1 MTEQPSLVKRMHTIR
16 KSCKWRPKATINT
29 VKDCFPITE
38 WLPKYN
44 LRKLQADFIAGFAV
58 GLMII
63 PQSLAHA
70 IIAGLPPQYGL
81 YSSFPAMFL
90 YMFFGTSKDVSIGT
104 TVITALLTN
113 RYSVTPETN
122 PKIAAALTFLVG
134 IMLIIVALC
143 RLGFIVRFLSYPV
156 ISGFV
161 SASAIIIASS
171 QLRYMFGLSKPP
183 RMIFLKLKHFFLNI
197 KYTRPGDVTM
207 GIICLIILFLLKHCS
222 TRNWKLGPDSPRWK
236 RILVKILRLTGIGR
250 NAFIAVL
257 AIIVSYVFHIAKIGD
272 AFRTVGVLPEGLPP
286 FKVCFTLFYGPKP
299 VFSQMLD
306 ENFR

>member
-1 MTEQPSLVKRMHTIR
+1 MTEQPSLVKRMHTLR
-16 KSCKWRPKATINT
+16 KSCKWRPTASIST
-29 VKDCFPITE
+29 VKACFPIVE
-38 WLPKYN
+38 WLPKYS

-104 TVITALLTN
+104 TVITALLAN

-122 PKIAAALTFLVG
+122 PKIAAALTFVIG
-134 IMLIIVALC
+134 IVLIVVALC

-207 GIICLIILFLLKHCS
+207 GIICLIILFLLKHGS
-222 TRNWKLGPDSPRWK
+222 TRKWDLTGSPRWK
-236 RILVKILRLTGIGR
+236 RILVKIVRLLGIGR

-257 AIIVSYVFHIAKIGD
+257 AIIVSYVFYVCNIGN
-272 AFRTVGVLPEGLPP
+272 AFKTVGVLPEGLPS
-286 FKVCFTLFYGPKP
+286 FTVCFLHFMDQ
-299 VFSQMLD
+299 SLL
-306 ENFR
+306 